1 MNSFQQFL
9 WHSWN
14 LSLCPTPI
22 SGFHDILD
30 SILTWQLVTIL
41 WGNFVLTVI
50 CLKENNSV
58 FPTSRIVAGKSMVFR
73 NTAEVKHCAERS
85 HGSSDSVL
93 ITTLPVFHL
102 YVFKKI
108 IHFWLHRALVAM
120 CRLSLVAVS
129 GDYSLGYLDFSLQCF
144 LCYGARAK

>member
-14 LSLCPTPI
+14 PSLCPTSI

-30 SILTWQLVTIL
+30 SVLTWQLVIIL

-73 NTAEVKHCAERS
+73 NTAEVKHCAELS

-102 YVFKKI
+102 YVFLKNNNS
-108 IHFWLHRALVAM
+108 FLAAQGLACYVQAFSGCSEQDWLLWHLGF
-120 CRLSLVAVS
+120 SLVEH
-129 GDYSLGYLDFSLQCF
+129 GL
-144 LCYGARAK
+144 